1 LVYKK
6 SLPDRIF
13 ELGIPHFCRD
23 PQEAANKKTPCQ
35 YCYSKVWF
43 RTHSVDLR
51 AMDISKVTSYAK
63 SWLYADMLIKP
74 EEMLMVRPALSGG
87 LGVHHV
93 GMKALAGLIRTFLET
108 ACNPLF
114 RHSMYHE
121 LLYRYHVLED
131 RNISNPGLPPFYN
144 EVFFSTIR
152 QVHMDTAFN
161 VATVSEGQWY
171 QLLLEDKVTMEVRD
185 LQRQLIMCRVELGS
199 PSTDWDVTWERV
211 RLKGLGPN
219 LTSFLFK
226 IVHQLLPTQERVART
241 NPNQSPACKARGCL
255 EGETEDLVHALVT
268 CRSNNGVGRVV
279 MDSVAMMIDQ
289 VTDEQALRLQ
299 FQAEE
304 SLEFPVIW
312 FLAVSW
318 SSIWDARTL
327 GRRPELY
334 KVRADLESR
343 GQDQFFTR
351 NKEISFR
358 S

>member
-1 LVYKK
+1 
-6 SLPDRIF
+6 
-13 ELGIPHFCRD
+13 
-23 PQEAANKKTPCQ
+23 
-35 YCYSKVWF
+35 
-43 RTHSVDLR
+43 
-51 AMDISKVTSYAK
+51 M
-63 SWLYADMLIKP
+63 
-74 EEMLMVRPALSGG
+74 
-87 LGVHHV
+87 
-93 GMKALAGLIRTFLET
+93 
-108 ACNPLF
+108 
-114 RHSMYHE
+114 
-121 LLYRYHVLED
+121 
-131 RNISNPGLPPFYN
+131 
-144 EVFFSTIR
+144 
-152 QVHMDTAFN
+152 
-161 VATVSEGQWY
+161 SEGQWY

-268 CRSNNGVGRVV
+268 CRSNNGVGRAV

-318 SSIWDARTL
+318 SSIW
-327 GRRPELY
+327 
-334 KVRADLESR
+334 
-343 GQDQFFTR
+343 
-351 NKEISFR
+351 
-358 S
+358 